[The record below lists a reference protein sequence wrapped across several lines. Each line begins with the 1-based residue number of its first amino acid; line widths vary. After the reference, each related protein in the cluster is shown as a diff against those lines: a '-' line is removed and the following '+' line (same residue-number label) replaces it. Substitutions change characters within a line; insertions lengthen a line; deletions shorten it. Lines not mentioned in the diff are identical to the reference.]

1 MGRGEVQVQARFY
14 KWDGRYWGAGPFRSL
29 REAGARLGL
38 HYLERDR
45 HLDLPELLAD
55 VDVTRAYTQTAR
67 SGVWVVYAWRP
78 EPPPRGEWVSEPL
91 AWPRTAKPGE
101 MKVLASGE
109 LVECH
114 VCGERV
120 MSAGHHARW
129 RHGLSPAEYRE
140 RFGLNRQTPLCAPA
154 YSRKC
159 QQRNRRLGLADNVRP
174 YQFIYRPD
182 VPPSPRRL
190 EARRNIGEGR
200 RALLPPPEAR
210 RRVREGA
217 AAVRATWAAD
227 WGQLFQG
234 RRTSLGASYP
244 CR

>member
-1 MGRGEVQVQARFY
+1 
-14 KWDGRYWGAGPFRSL
+14 
-29 REAGARLGL
+29 
-38 HYLERDR
+38 
-45 HLDLPELLAD
+45 
-55 VDVTRAYTQTAR
+55 
-67 SGVWVVYAWRP
+67 
-78 EPPPRGEWVSEPL
+78 
-91 AWPRTAKPGE
+91 

-120 MSAGHHARW
+120 TSAGHHARW

-140 RFGLNRQTPLCAPA
+140 RFGLNRQTALCAPA

-159 QQRNRRLGLADNVRP
+159 QRRNRRLGLGNYVRP

-190 EARRNIGEGR
+190 EARRKISEGR
-200 RALLPPPEAR
+200 RALMPPPEAR
-210 RRVREGA
+210 RRAKERA
-217 AAVRATWAAD
+217 AAVSVTWDTD

-234 RRTSLGASYP
+234 RRISMGASYP
-244 CR
+244 RR